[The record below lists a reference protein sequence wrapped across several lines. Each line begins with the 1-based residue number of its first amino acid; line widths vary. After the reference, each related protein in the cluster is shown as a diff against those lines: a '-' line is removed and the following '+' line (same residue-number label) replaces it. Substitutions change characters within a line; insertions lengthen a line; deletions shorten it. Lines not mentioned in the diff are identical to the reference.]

1 MGCDSFQF
9 GNICMHDR
17 CPLSLFPIINYHVK
31 KIIFKNEQS
40 LYPVVITEGEI
51 KFLKLVYMFLI
62 FYLFIQLTWF

>member
-1 MGCDSFQF
+1 M
-9 GNICMHDR
+9 NI
-17 CPLSLFPIINYHVK
+17 
-31 KIIFKNEQS
+31 S